1 MTGSTGPDQG
11 GATGGP
17 GPGTGSAGPAGGPR
31 PGTGRRGP
39 PASAGPP
46 AGSGP
51 ASGPGPPAG
60 PGPTGNPGPRTG
72 GAGSAAVAGGTAGR
86 GDTEPDARFTFA
98 NERTFLA
105 WSRTGLALIV
115 AGLGIVQ
122 LLPPFPGVPWGRHLI
137 GVPLIVLGAIVA
149 VAGYVEWVR
158 NRRALRRGE
167 PVPRSFLPVI
177 LTATIAAI
185 AVISAVVLLL
195 SAVR

>member
-1 MTGSTGPDQG
+1 MTGTTGPDQG
-11 GATGGP
+11 SARPSP
-17 GPGTGSAGPAGGPR
+17 GPGTRGAGPAAGAGGPA
-31 PGTGRRGP
+31 GQ
-39 PASAGPP
+39 AGP
-46 AGSGP
+46 
-51 ASGPGPPAG
+51 
-60 PGPTGNPGPRTG
+60 
-72 GAGSAAVAGGTAGR
+72 
-86 GDTEPDARFTFA
+86 EPDARFTFA

-149 VAGYVEWVR
+149 VAGYIEWLR
-158 NRRALRRGE
+158 NQRALRRGE

-177 LTATIAAI
+177 LTVTIT
-185 AVISAVVLLL
+185 AVAVLSAVVLLV

>member
-1 MTGSTGPDQG
+1 VTGTAGPDQG
-11 GATGGP
+11 GARGSP
-17 GPGTGSAGPAGGPR
+17 GPGTGSAGP
-31 PGTGRRGP
+31 GTG
-39 PASAGPP
+39 SAGP
-46 AGSGP
+46 
-51 ASGPGPPAG
+51 
-60 PGPTGNPGPRTG
+60 
-72 GAGSAAVAGGTAGR
+72 AAVAGGPAGQA
-86 GDTEPDARFTFA
+86 DPEPDARFTFA

-158 NRRALRRGE
+158 NQRALRRGE

-177 LTATIAAI
+177 LTVTITAV
-185 AVISAVVLLL
+185 AVISAVVLLI

>member
-1 MTGSTGPDQG
+1 MTDTTGPDQG
-11 GATGGP
+11 GAR
-17 GPGTGSAGPAGGPR
+17 GS
-31 PGTGRRGP
+31 
-39 PASAGPP
+39 PASAGSPGPRTGSPEPAGRPGPRTGSPGP
-46 AGSGP
+46 AGSPEPRIGSPEP
-51 ASGPGPPAG
+51 AAIS
-60 PGPTGNPGPRTG
+60 GPRTG
-72 GAGSAAVAGGTAGR
+72 GAGQAPAASGPAGQAGKA
-86 GDTEPDARFTFA
+86 GAEPDARFTFA

-149 VAGYVEWVR
+149 VAGYTEWIR
-158 NRRALRRGE
+158 NQRALRRGE
-167 PVPRSFLPVI
+167 PVPRSFLPLI

>member
-1 MTGSTGPDQG
+1 MTGTTGPDQG
-11 GATGGP
+11 GP
-17 GPGTGSAGPAGGPR
+17 RGSPGPR
-31 PGTGRRGP
+31 PG
-39 PASAGPP
+39 
-46 AGSGP
+46 
-51 ASGPGPPAG
+51 
-60 PGPTGNPGPRTG
+60 
-72 GAGSAAVAGGTAGR
+72 GAGAAAVAGGVARQG
-86 GDTEPDARFTFA
+86 GTEPDARFTFA

-158 NRRALRRGE
+158 NQRALRSGK

-177 LTATIAAI
+177 LTVTIAAI

-195 SAVR
+195 SAAR

>member
-1 MTGSTGPDQG
+1 MTGTNGPDQG
-11 GATGGP
+11 GPRGSP
-17 GPGTGSAGPAGGPR
+17 GSR
-31 PGTGRRGP
+31 
-39 PASAGPP
+39 S
-46 AGSGP
+46 
-51 ASGPGPPAG
+51 
-60 PGPTGNPGPRTG
+60 G
-72 GAGSAAVAGGTAGR
+72 GAGAAAVAGGAAR
-86 GDTEPDARFTFA
+86 QGDTEPDARFTFA

-149 VAGYVEWVR
+149 VAGYVEWLR
-158 NRRALRRGE
+158 NQRALRRGE

>member
-1 MTGSTGPDQG
+1 MTDTTGPDQG
-11 GATGGP
+11 GARGSPATTGPDQG
-17 GPGTGSAGPAGGPR
+17 GARGSPAPV
-31 PGTGRRGP
+31 
-39 PASAGPP
+39 
-46 AGSGP
+46 GS
-51 ASGPGPPAG
+51 
-60 PGPTGNPGPRTG
+60 PGPRTG
-72 GAGSAAVAGGTAGR
+72 SPGPAGSPRPRPGGAGQATAASGPAGQA
-86 GDTEPDARFTFA
+86 DTEPDARFTFA

-149 VAGYVEWVR
+149 VAGYTEWIR
-158 NRRALRRGE
+158 NQRALRRGE

>member
-1 MTGSTGPDQG
+1 MTDPTGSDQG
-11 GATGGP
+11 GARGSPAPVGSPGPRTGSPEPAGSPGPRTGSPEPAGSPEPRTGGP
-17 GPGTGSAGPAGGPR
+17 EPAASSA
-31 PGTGRRGP
+31 
-39 PASAGPP
+39 
-46 AGSGP
+46 
-51 ASGPGPPAG
+51 
-60 PGPTGNPGPRTG
+60 PRTG
-72 GAGSAAVAGGTAGR
+72 GAGQAGA
-86 GDTEPDARFTFA
+86 EPDARFTFA

-149 VAGYVEWVR
+149 VAGYTEWVR
-158 NRRALRRGE
+158 NQRALRRGE

-177 LTATIAAI
+177 LAATIAAI